1 METVI
6 GRKKEVDELKRLYD
20 SDQAQLVSIYGR
32 RRVGKTYLVDTY
44 FKKKFAFK
52 NAGLSPIETDGM
64 SKSDLL
70 KAQLMQFYNS
80 LRTYGWQQEKI
91 PENWMEAFLYLE
103 LLLQEKDTGEK
114 QVVFLD
120 ELPWMDTPG
129 SRFIMAFEGFWNSW
143 ACSRDNLMVIICG
156 SATSWIYDKLINNY
170 GGLYGRVTYQMKLK
184 PFTLRECEELFVSKH
199 IPLSRYDITQAY
211 MVTGGIPYY
220 LNYFEPGLS
229 LAQNVNELF
238 FSDNCKLF
246 DEFDR
251 LFSSI
256 FNRPD
261 TIKEIIRIL
270 SRRSLGYTRNEI
282 AEALGTK
289 SGGTLTNALNAMRAS
304 DFVIKYV
311 PFGYSKKQE
320 HYKLVDPFCIFYL
333 KFVEDKTSLDKD
345 FWIQSAESHS
355 VISWR
360 GFAFENV
367 CFNHIDNIKKA
378 LGISGVSTTQSAWC
392 KKGTENETGAQIDLI
407 IERSDN
413 IVDLCEAKFY
423 SGKYLVTKEYD
434 SKVRNKINIFN
445 ELIRKKQAINTVL
458 ITTEGVVDNG
468 YKWIFNN
475 IITLDDLFE

>member
-1 METVI
+1 MKLVI
-6 GRKKEVDELKRLYD
+6 GRDKEVKTLERLYN
-20 SDQAQLVSIYGR
+20 SDQAQLVAIYGR
-32 RRVGKTYLVDTY
+32 RRVGKTYLIDTY

-52 NAGLSPIETDGM
+52 HTGLSPIETEEM
-64 SKSDLL
+64 SKSELL

-80 LRTYGWQQEKI
+80 LRLYGWQQEKI

-120 ELPWMDTPG
+120 ELPWMDTPK
-129 SRFIMAFEGFWNSW
+129 SRFITAFEGFWNGW

-170 GGLYGRVTYQMKLK
+170 EGLYGRVTYQMKLK
-184 PFTLRECEELFVSKH
+184 PFTLKECEQLFKEKH
-199 IPLSRYDITQAY
+199 ISLSRYDITQAY
-211 MVTGGIPYY
+211 LITGGIPYY

-246 DEFDR
+246 DEYNR
-251 LFSSI
+251 LFSSV
-256 FNRPD
+256 FTNPNK
-261 TIKEIIRIL
+261 IKDIVRTL
-270 SRRSLGYTRNEI
+270 GNRSLGYTRKEI
-282 AEALGTK
+282 AEDLGEIP
-289 SGGTLTNALNAMRAS
+289 GGRLTESLNAMIAS
-304 DFVIKYV
+304 DFIIKYV
-311 PFGYSKKQE
+311 PFGYSKNQV
-320 HYKLVDPFCIFYL
+320 HYKLIDPFCLFYL
-333 KFVEDKTSLDKD
+333 KFIEDKTSLDKD
-345 FWIQSAESHS
+345 FWIQNAESHS

-434 SKVRNKINIFN
+434 SKVRNKINALN

-475 IITLDDLFE
+475 VITLDDLFE